1 MTTLLETAFEK
12 ISALP
17 EIEQNIYAKNLL
29 HEIESEK
36 KWDSAFSESEDM
48 LSQMAD
54 DALSDFKNSDTKLL
68 NQDQL

>member
-12 ISALP
+12 VSALP

-29 HEIESEK
+29 DEIESEK
-36 KWDSAFSESEDM
+36 RWDSAFSESEDV
-48 LSQMAD
+48 LGQMAD
-54 DALSDFKNSDTKLL
+54 SALEDLKNNDTKLL

>member
-1 MTTLLETAFEK
+1 MTTLLESAFEK

-29 HEIESEK
+29 DEIESEK
-36 KWDSAFSESEDM
+36 RWDSTFSESEDL

-54 DALSDFKNSDTKLL
+54 SALEDLKNSDTEPLT
-68 NQDQL
+68 QDQL

>member
-29 HEIESEK
+29 EEIESEK
-36 KWDSAFSESEDM
+36 RWDSLFSESEDI
-48 LSQMAD
+48 LSLMAD
-54 DALSDFKNSDTKLL
+54 DALEDLKNNHTKPFTQEKL
-68 NQDQL
+68 